1 MAIGAAVPER
11 RTLGTASLLFACC
24 STGAANSVDQ
34 PRTTGAKANLRGL
47 DSATQFKTSMRIGI
61 A

>member
-11 RTLGTASLLFACC
+11 RTLGNASLLFACC
-24 STGAANSVDQ
+24 SIGAANSVGQ
-34 PRTTGAKANLRGL
+34 QRTTGAKAELRTL
-47 DSATQFKTSMRIGI
+47 QLATQFKTSMRIGI